1 MAECLRGVASP
12 CIKMPPLPDAQLIED
27 MMENRAVSP
36 AVSAMRRLIDQV
48 ELEPVTPGAKAFIA
62 A

>member
-1 MAECLRGVASP
+1 
-12 CIKMPPLPDAQLIED
+12 MPPLPDAQLIED